1 MTLRALAIWLALAVW
16 LGGMGSA
23 LAQDQA
29 AAIEELRKEM
39 KELHQ
44 EVSAKNKKIEE
55 LERRLDAVQKA
66 TARPL

>member
-1 MTLRALAIWLALAVW
+1 MTRRAIVVLLCLAVW
-16 LGGMGSA
+16 GGTMGKA

-44 EVSAKNKKIEE
+44 EVSAKN
-55 LERRLDAVQKA
+55 
-66 TARPL
+66 